1 MGRLYQPSRSG
12 RRWSIWWISYWDRS
26 QRRELRE
33 SSGSRSRRVALK
45 LLAQREAEAAARPI
59 RQPDGRRRSALAHDG
74 SRRGARG
81 RQHHGLSLLR
91 RAVQQLGP
99 RPLDQALDPQS
110 PIGRALAEW
119 RRDLTTDLGG
129 PESITTAQAGMVE
142 LAVRTKLMLDT
153 VDGFILT
160 MESPVNRRRRS
171 VYSLPTKRRV
181 LRMPRMTNS
190 SGAAQSVTNSS
201 GGSGRSKTFIGRST
215 PRRRRTSDRASGD
228 EAADLCQAA
237 RRRWPG
243 SRVFGAGPWAVIED
257 WPTSRSGLAVTLWYS
272 ERYAREMAVEIGHA
286 YEYEHG
292 GFSPAPVY
300 DMTKWRSE
308 SRSRQAPRIAGTSPQ
323 PSPQNKEAGRPMRR
337 MHHRP

>member
-228 EAADLCQAA
+228 EAADLSSSRASSVARQSCL
-237 RRRWPG
+237 RRRSLG
-243 SRVFGAGPWAVIED
+243 RHRRLADQSERARSHALVLGALRPRDGRRD
-257 WPTSRSGLAVTLWYS
+257 WPCVRVRAWRLLSRTRV
-272 ERYAREMAVEIGHA
+272 RHDQVE
-286 YEYEHG
+286 
-292 GFSPAPVY
+292 
-300 DMTKWRSE
+300 K
-308 SRSRQAPRIAGTSPQ
+308 
-323 PSPQNKEAGRPMRR
+323 
-337 MHHRP
+337 

>member
-1 MGRLYQPSRSG
+1 MGRLYQPSRAG
-12 RRWSIWWISYWDRS
+12 RHYSIWWISYWDRS

-59 RQPDGRRRSALAHDG
+59 RQFDSRRRRARAHDG

-81 RQHHGLSLLR
+81 RQRHGLGLLR
-91 RAVQQLGP
+91 RAVESLGP

-119 RRDLTTDLGG
+119 RRDLTQDLGG

-171 VYSLPTKRRV
+171 VYPVIIQRGSLARDLARFLEALGLERRAPKV
-181 LRMPRMTNS
+181 LDLARALAEPHRE
-190 SGAAQSVTNSS
+190 
-201 GGSGRSKTFIGRST
+201 
-215 PRRRRTSDRASGD
+215 SDGD
-228 EAADLCQAA
+228 GE
-237 RRRWPG
+237 
-243 SRVFGAGPWAVIED
+243 
-257 WPTSRSGLAVTLWYS
+257 
-272 ERYAREMAVEIGHA
+272 GHG
-286 YEYEHG
+286 E
-292 GFSPAPVY
+292 
-300 DMTKWRSE
+300 
-308 SRSRQAPRIAGTSPQ
+308 
-323 PSPQNKEAGRPMRR
+323 
-337 MHHRP
+337 